1 MGTFS
6 GEVMEVRP
14 TKGLFIFFYICLATS
29 ADAQSEE
36 EGKRCE

>member
-14 TKGLFIFFYICLATS
+14 TKGLFVFFYSCLTAS
-29 ADAQSEE
+29 ADAQREE